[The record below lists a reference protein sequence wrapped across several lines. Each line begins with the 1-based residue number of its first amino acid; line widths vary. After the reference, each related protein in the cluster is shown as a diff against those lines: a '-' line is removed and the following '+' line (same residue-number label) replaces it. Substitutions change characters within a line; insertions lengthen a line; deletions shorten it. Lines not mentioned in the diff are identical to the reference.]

1 MVGGV
6 SWLMMVD
13 GHGWL
18 VCCDWLLVWISGWLA
33 PWLMDACSSWFRGTC
48 APFQAFDVDG
58 DGTLS
63 PQEWESAL
71 AVPYVQQ
78 YLQMLDVRIADCRQ
92 LFGILGDGRGGAITI
107 HEFCDWLKRVKG
119 EARAA
124 DVVVLQHATEKVM
137 KECKAGTSAIR
148 STVVNQCQPC

>member
-1 MVGGV
+1 MAKG
-6 SWLMMVD
+6 
-13 GHGWL
+13 
-18 VCCDWLLVWISGWLA
+18 C
-33 PWLMDACSSWFRGTC
+33 TC
-48 APFQAFDVDG
+48 VPFQAFDIDG
-58 DGTLS
+58 DGMLS

-137 KECKAGTSAIR
+137 KECKAGGPTWAIPLFNSGQPM
-148 STVVNQCQPC
+148 STMLSLLSLIYKIH